1 MADTKAREKREEAEL
16 DGRTPKEGFDI
27 DTALNTKGFAEF
39 LAEVDNEDIVE
50 NSEEVEKRFEAFQL
64 KKEVSV
70 EIRGVIKEQLK
81 KDTGIEL
88 SDKDLECLD
97 AYISKEAL
105 ANPEGVKEI
114 MSSLKDLTELPKQVE
129 ELEKQLAAMD
139 GKDVI
144 QHRFDKTKDTM
155 ELLKNTKA
163 GEGREYLHNP
173 ITRRFLG
180 LPGDKETITR
190 IDGALAEVKAK
201 FGVGRGIFG
210 GYGKIDKLIKAT
222 EDELVALRKSYALH
236 TEVSDK
242 TKEMKRRLT
251 AAKDRVFADA
261 VAGAQIGEVVR
272 RKMDAKLT
280 ELAGKKD
287 TKSAQAAYDIIR
299 NFNTGQYGNPNITI
313 EGLGFDKEQQWVK
326 WADDSLEAHMATSLE
341 AAVKKSRLG
350 EGALASLE
358 AAVTKLSEK
367 ETMGSKDAQGVKEF
381 IVLKLHEIMT
391 SLGTTGDDKAKRLLV
406 KRLFIKMLSNN

>member
-39 LAEVDNEDIVE
+39 LAEVDTEDIVE

-64 KKEVSV
+64 KKEVSG

-144 QHRFDKTKDTM
+144 QHRFDKTKDKM
-155 ELLKNTKA
+155 WLLTATNPEGWEKWPKA
-163 GEGREYLHNP
+163 TPEDREK
-173 ITRRFLG
+173 IKKVT
-180 LPGDKETITR
+180 D
-190 IDGALAEVKAK
+190 ALDEVKVR

-299 NFNTGQYGNPNITI
+299 NFNTGQYGNPDIII

-406 KRLFIKMLSNN
+406 KRLFIKMSNN